1 MKPGPRPLPEGYLGM
16 AEVCADMG
24 LEGGANSFGNKRRRA
39 PDSVP
44 PMEKFPGGRL
54 GIRPEDYAAWK
65 RERHLATVRDMTRQL
80 AAQAAELRRETAEIE
95 EQLRRDAARLG
106 ADARDA
112 LAS

>member
-1 MKPGPRPLPEGYLGM
+1 
-16 AEVCADMG
+16 MG